1 MRSRRRFL
9 HAAACGAAAFAVSPL
24 AAHEALRP
32 PLFGGQPLA
41 FDPRGGRVVG
51 VYVPGWES
59 PSLLDRVRPGS
70 ITHVLHAFVPVCGP
84 GQKLAQAAQC
94 DARSAFELGGLADVR
109 FDVAY
114 AQLKRRVPGVQ
125 VLASIGGWGGS
136 DPFFHLANDA
146 QRRAVFVASAV
157 AFLRR
162 HPAFDGI
169 DIDWEHPTGNG
180 AANGVALGSPAD
192 GAGYAELML
201 GLRRAF
207 DTLSAETGRRYLV
220 TSAINT
226 STALV
231 AKIDYRRA
239 AEALDLVFMMSYDY
253 HGPWTPTAGH
263 HTRLRSGAIHGDASL
278 VAGTQTMLAAGV
290 PARKL
295 VAGVA
300 MYARGFS
307 GVAAAQSAQDL
318 DGASRDGVYPGEDG
332 SLPYREIAA
341 RYLDSRGDARRGYTL
356 SFDEATG
363 SYALWNAHSRLYL
376 GYDDPRAVIAKG
388 RFAREEGL
396 AGVFAWELS
405 QDNGDLLNAMNLGVG
420 HRAIQRGDAR

>member
-9 HAAACGAAAFAVSPL
+9 HAAACGAAAL
-24 AAHEALRP
+24 AAGPLVAREGALP
-32 PLFGGQPLA
+32 PLFGGRPLA
-41 FDPRGGRVVG
+41 FEPRGARVVG

-59 PSLLDRVRPGS
+59 PQGLDRVRPGS
-70 ITHVLHAFVPVCGP
+70 VTHVLHAFVPVCGP
-84 GQKLAQAAQC
+84 GQKLAQASQC
-94 DARSAFELGGLADVR
+94 DARSAFELGGLADAR
-109 FDVAY
+109 FDAAY

-146 QRRAVFVASAV
+146 QRRATLVASAV

-169 DIDWEHPTGNG
+169 DIDWEHPTNNG

-192 GAGYAELML
+192 GAGYAELMHD
-201 GLRRAF
+201 LRRAF
-207 DTLSAETGRRYLV
+207 DALAVETGRRYLV

-226 STALV
+226 SAALV

-239 AEALDLVFMMSYDY
+239 AQALDLVFMMSYDY

-263 HTRLRSGAIHGDASL
+263 HTRLRSGAAHGDASL

-290 PARKL
+290 PAGKL

-300 MYARGFS
+300 MYGRGFS
-307 GVAAAQSAQDL
+307 GVTAAADGHDS
-318 DGASRDGVYPGEDG
+318 DGAPREGVYPGEDG

-341 RYLDSRGDARRGYTL
+341 RFLDTLGQARRGYRL
-356 SFDEATG
+356 LHDEGTG
-363 SYALWNAHSRLYL
+363 SYALWNPRSRLYL
-376 GYDDPRAVIAKG
+376 GYDDPRAVLAKG
-388 RFAREEGL
+388 RFALEQGL

-420 HRAIQRGDAR
+420 HHAARRGDAR